1 MTQEPGTTM
10 SSITTSFV
18 VFACV
23 FGGAVLGMFLRA
35 ALPAHHLSDG
45 SKEAVKLGMGLV
57 ATMAALVLGLLV
69 SSAKTNYDAQSTQ
82 LTEASAKIAFLD
94 RLLAHYGPEAKE
106 SRTLLREVVI
116 QNLDQVWPKE
126 QKRNVAL

>member
-1 MTQEPGTTM
+1 
-10 SSITTSFV
+10 
-18 VFACV
+18 
-23 FGGAVLGMFLRA
+23 
-35 ALPAHHLSDG
+35 
-45 SKEAVKLGMGLV
+45 
-57 ATMAALVLGLLV
+57 MAALVLGLLV